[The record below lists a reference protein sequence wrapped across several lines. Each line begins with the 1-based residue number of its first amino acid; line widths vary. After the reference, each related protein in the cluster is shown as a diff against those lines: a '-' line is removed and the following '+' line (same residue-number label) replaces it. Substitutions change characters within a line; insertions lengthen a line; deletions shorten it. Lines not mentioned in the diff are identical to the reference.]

1 MKKKRSIILISILI
15 IVSVTIYFYKPQHNK
30 NNSYQLGV
38 IISIGNKDKSNI
50 LYYNDQLQ
58 KTGQKKLKI
67 GNIAS
72 QYDIPKTVN
81 DKVYMIPKGVPY
93 VNEREEVMELDHN
106 TQKIKLYKIG
116 RPGLF
121 AFDEKD
127 GDIYTT
133 NWINGVSTLTKYNEE
148 TGKIQ
153 RYEESVGMFGYLH
166 CAGNYV
172 YVEKQVD
179 QEEGT
184 INYLMKIDRKT
195 LKKVKEINVNHSED
209 ESVFFYSEDKNLYFS
224 SGNTDKILYQMD
236 LKKDKISKLK
246 LKEINPQQIL
256 PYKNKLFVTH
266 CDLTSGM
273 GKAIS
278 LLNPQTGESKVYKFK
293 HNVIQCQTKEDYLY
307 ILSNDSIYKYKFDG
321 EKMHLEASSKIAI
334 KGSWKN
340 GYISSFFLR

>member
-15 IVSVTIYFYKPQHNK
+15 IVSAVIYFYKPQHNK
-30 NNSYQLGV
+30 NNSYQLGI

-195 LKKVKEINVNHSED
+195 LKKVKEIN
-209 ESVFFYSEDKNLYFS
+209 
-224 SGNTDKILYQMD
+224 
-236 LKKDKISKLK
+236 
-246 LKEINPQQIL
+246 PQQIL

-307 ILSNDSIYKYKFDG
+307 ILSNDSIDKYKFDG

-340 GYISSFFLR
+340 GYISSFFLK

>member
-15 IVSVTIYFYKPQHNK
+15 IVSAVIYFYKPQHNK
-30 NNSYQLGV
+30 NNSYQLGI

-153 RYEESVGMFGYLH
+153 R
-166 CAGNYV
+166 
-172 YVEKQVD
+172 
-179 QEEGT
+179 
-184 INYLMKIDRKT
+184 MKIERKT
-195 LKKVKEINVNHSED
+195 LKNQKEIKLKHSED
-209 ESVFFYSEDKNLYFS
+209 ESVFFYSDDKNLYFS

-307 ILSNDSIYKYKFDG
+307 ILSNDSIDKYKFDG
-321 EKMHLEASSKIAI
+321 EKMHLEASSKITI

-340 GYISSFFLR
+340 GYISSFFLK

>member
-293 HNVIQCQTKEDYLY
+293 HNSMSNKRGLFVYTK
-307 ILSNDSIYKYKFDG
+307 
-321 EKMHLEASSKIAI
+321 
-334 KGSWKN
+334 
-340 GYISSFFLR
+340 

>member
-1 MKKKRSIILISILI
+1 
-15 IVSVTIYFYKPQHNK
+15 
-30 NNSYQLGV
+30 
-38 IISIGNKDKSNI
+38 
-50 LYYNDQLQ
+50 
-58 KTGQKKLKI
+58 
-67 GNIAS
+67 
-72 QYDIPKTVN
+72 
-81 DKVYMIPKGVPY
+81 
-93 VNEREEVMELDHN
+93 
-106 TQKIKLYKIG
+106 
-116 RPGLF
+116 
-121 AFDEKD
+121 
-127 GDIYTT
+127 
-133 NWINGVSTLTKYNEE
+133 
-148 TGKIQ
+148 
-153 RYEESVGMFGYLH
+153 MFGYLH

-179 QEEGT
+179 QEERT

-195 LKKVKEINVNHSED
+195 LKKVKEIKINHSED
-209 ESVFFYSEDKNLYFS
+209 ESVFFHSDDKNLYFS
-224 SGNTDKILYQMD
+224 SGNTDKILYKMD